1 MKQLY
6 TLVATLAAVAGV
18 IAALHPT
25 FIPEGGIVQSL
36 TPYLAGLVT
45 GVFGMA
51 AFE

>member
-1 MKQLY
+1 MKQIY
-6 TLVATLAAVAGV
+6 TLIATLAAVVG

-45 GVFGMA
+45 GVFGTA

>member
-45 GVFGMA
+45 GVFNMA
-51 AFE
+51 ATE